1 MNSDEHSATSMQPDV
16 SNGANDGLLNEAE
29 LSLLHSLSLEFDSR
43 IQAAKEGQARV
54 AERLVILGEIADRL
68 KQQRN
73 PLADVLAHAVAYDHT
88 AEDAKYRVM
97 LDWFNNWVEIA
108 QRTNRLDR
116 FSEVER
122 IDAGSFGVVFK
133 AWDSKRG
140 TQVAIKL
147 PRFEPLDARKDA
159 QVYAEQIANFF
170 LEARRHAGIVVHGCV
185 SVLDLGMPEA
195 PDAPRNPDSPIDVDA
210 ILRWLHEKPIWFSMQ
225 FIDGKNLKKLIETQV
240 NTRTEPETI
249 ERNLQLMTVV
259 ARNLQGLHAHSLG
272 DSGYLIHKD
281 LKPANILI
289 DNSGVP
295 WLTDFGLA
303 TPRANQPVFGN
314 LSSGTPHYMAPEQ
327 CTAKSDLPN
336 ASTARTDIWAWG
348 VILTELLCG
357 ELPFTANDKQRL
369 VERILHESPD
379 SPTRS
384 NSRIPKH
391 VLPIIEKCLEKNPED
406 RYQSFSEVLH
416 ALSTSS
422 ISPNEAEKI
431 RGGIDRVETMVDVV
445 HSDVSKSQNRRR
457 KVLLAVGS
465 CVSFTLVLLLSIWRQ
480 QTESL
485 RKAHDIADTASQ
497 TLKAST
503 QAEESSKLALEAT
516 TDVLRV
522 SEKAQDDIREVDSHI
537 QSLIMLDLFNDIASK
552 AGVDPQEIKQ
562 ALIRAKNLNT
572 DTLTFAKQLANEDRT
587 ELAIGLAL
595 FVAESAIQAGKPDYV
610 IAARGFLF
618 AAQEDAKSNEAG
630 MARNTK
636 HDRAKHRAAIA
647 QRGIDAIQSTSKDLL
662 ARLSDVMSDLAL
674 ERSIAL
680 RLQAMHGE
688 PSNFSKTMQAAIKQL
703 DARLLDQTILLV
715 NSQRSRF
722 LRVSS
727 MCLLQLAC
735 YSEHDLELETI
746 NSSINA
752 ATQAIHEAKKENDKV
767 GELRGHR
774 FRSNAQ
780 RFQADLVSEV
790 ESYGLL
796 RSLADELARVD
807 RVDGEREL
815 ELEQL
820 ELDFE
825 RASVAVALAMRGVS
839 QAESQLL
846 LEDSR
851 KRLQTLRE
859 DAFRLKNEEMINETS
874 ILALKLEPRFGSYD
888 SMQQASKTCR
898 DIRLRS
904 VWHRFAVMDF
914 FAELSDSF
922 GFEETTE
929 LLSALEETEK
939 LLSRTIAPPIHRRV
953 LLLKAKLYLTRCSQR
968 RFVGNSTNYKY
979 PELRDIQELSHVSKD
994 FRVAEDLLILLQ
1006 KSYPKSEYPLVWAEA
1021 QEQVYQLNLNPQSLL
1036 SSSPDELAALLLPLL
1051 EIYTE
1056 EAFPLKRASTQFKLA
1071 ETLSKLGKVRKAE
1084 AEIACRTAM
1093 KTFTESSWPIDYNA
1107 LSKLLAKIQG
1117 TSE

>member
-1 MNSDEHSATSMQPDV
+1 
-16 SNGANDGLLNEAE
+16 
-29 LSLLHSLSLEFDSR
+29 
-43 IQAAKEGQARV
+43 
-54 AERLVILGEIADRL
+54 
-68 KQQRN
+68 
-73 PLADVLAHAVAYDHT
+73 
-88 AEDAKYRVM
+88 
-97 LDWFNNWVEIA
+97 
-108 QRTNRLDR
+108 
-116 FSEVER
+116 
-122 IDAGSFGVVFK
+122 
-133 AWDSKRG
+133 
-140 TQVAIKL
+140 
-147 PRFEPLDARKDA
+147 
-159 QVYAEQIANFF
+159 
-170 LEARRHAGIVVHGCV
+170 
-185 SVLDLGMPEA
+185 
-195 PDAPRNPDSPIDVDA
+195 
-210 ILRWLHEKPIWFSMQ
+210 MQ
-225 FIDGKNLKKLIETQV
+225 FINGKNLKNLIEAQV

-259 ARNLQGLHAHSLG
+259 AQNLQGLHAHSLG

-327 CTAKSDLPN
+327 CTANSDLPN

-357 ELPFTANDKQRL
+357 ELPFAANDKQRL
-369 VERILHESPD
+369 VESILHESPD

-416 ALSTSS
+416 ALNTSS

-465 CVSFTLVLLLSIWRQ
+465 CVSFTLVLLFSIWKR

-485 RKAHDIADTASQ
+485 RKTHDIADTASQ

-522 SEKAQDDIREVDSHI
+522 SEKAQDDIREVDSHM
-537 QSLIMLDLFNDIASK
+537 QSLLMLDLFNDIASK
-552 AGVDPQEIKQ
+552 AGVDPQEIKH
-562 ALIRAKNLNT
+562 ALIHAKNSNM
-572 DTLTFAKQLANEDRT
+572 DTLTYAKQLANEDRS

-630 MARNTK
+630 IARNTK

-647 QRGIDAIQSTSKDLL
+647 QRGIDAIQSTSKNLQ
-662 ARLSDVMSDLAL
+662 ARLSDVMLDLAF
-674 ERSIAL
+674 ERSSAL
-680 RLQAMHGE
+680 RLQAVHGE
-688 PSNFSKTMQAAIKQL
+688 SSKFSKTMQAAIKQS

-715 NSQRSRF
+715 NSQRARF
-722 LRVSS
+722 LRLKSK
-727 MCLLQLAC
+727 CLLELAS
-735 YSEHDLELETI
+735 YSEHKLELD
-746 NSSINA
+746 SINA
-752 ATQAIHEAKKENDKV
+752 SIEAATQGMREAKNGNDKV
-767 GELRGHR
+767 GELRSLR

-780 RFQADLVSEV
+780 RHLADLVSEV
-790 ESYGLL
+790 ESYDLL
-796 RSLADELARVD
+796 RKLADELRRVD
-807 RVDGEREL
+807 RAEGQREL

-825 RASVAVALAMRGVS
+825 GAAVAVALAIHSVS
-839 QAESQLL
+839 QAERQLQ
-846 LEDSR
+846 LEESR
-851 KRLQTLRE
+851 KRLQALRD
-859 DAFRLKNEEMINETS
+859 DAYRLKNEEIVNETS
-874 ILALKLEPRFGSYD
+874 ILALKLESRFGSYN
-888 SMQQASKTCR
+888 SRQNAANTCR
-898 DIRLRS
+898 DIRVRT
-904 VWHRFAVMDF
+904 VWHRFAVADF
-914 FAELSDSF
+914 FAKLRDSF
-922 GFEETTE
+922 GFEVSTE
-929 LLSALEETEK
+929 ILSSLDAVEK
-939 LLSRTIAPPIHRRV
+939 VYSEQVAPPIHRRV
-953 LLLKAKLYLTRCSQR
+953 LLLKAQLYLTRCDQPQ
-968 RFVGNSTNYKY
+968 FVGK
-979 PELRDIQELSHVSKD
+979 SHDFFHISKD
-994 FRVAEDLLILLQ
+994 LPAAEDLLTLVQ
-1006 KSYPKSEYPLVWAEA
+1006 KLYPKSEYPLLWAES
-1021 QEQVYQLNLNPQSLL
+1021 QEQIYQLHLHPSSWL
-1036 SSSPDELAALLLPLL
+1036 SRSPEKLAAILLPLL

-1056 EAFPLKRASTQFKLA
+1056 ESFPLKRAATQLNLA
-1071 ETLSKLGKVRKAE
+1071 KNLSKLGEVRKAE

-1093 KTFTESSWPIDYNA
+1093 KTLTESSWPNDYNA
-1107 LSKLLAKIQG
+1107 LSKLLAKMQEN
-1117 TSE
+1117 SE